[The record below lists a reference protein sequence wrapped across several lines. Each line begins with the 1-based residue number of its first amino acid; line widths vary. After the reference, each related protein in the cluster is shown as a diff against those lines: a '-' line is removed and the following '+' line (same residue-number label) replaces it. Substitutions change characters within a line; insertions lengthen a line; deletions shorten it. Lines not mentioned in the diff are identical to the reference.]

1 MPRLATVTDSGL
13 RAPHENLALDRAQW
27 YATVVRAQ
35 PAQLRF
41 HRYPPTVSLGA
52 YQSLGLAVR
61 REFCRARGI
70 EIVRRL
76 TGGGALYL
84 DPDQIVWTLTLPR
97 ARRGE
102 AASLSV
108 WMERLCAGLAAG
120 LRRLGVAARF
130 APPNDVEVAG
140 RKCAS
145 GFLLAHDRALLFQG
159 TLLLDADVETRLKAL
174 RTPTEKLSPEGLLS
188 ARTRLVTLRELGV
201 AAGPAALHAALAA
214 GWEEVLGC
222 RFEPAPPPLCV
233 PADTGRDFLRP
244 LPEPAENWEGL
255 AAHWHQAFVKTPGGV
270 LYAALSLSAE
280 GETLRRVMFAAD
292 VQFAPREWLARL
304 AERLRD
310 VPVAAVERRC
320 AEFFARTPAD
330 TLGFTPDDVL
340 RALRLALARRA
351 EQDHFGLS
359 CAQANTLM
367 VHDAGRGLTA
377 GEILANAGAVLVPYC
392 AKPTW
397 CKWRHRDGC
406 PECGRCEVGE
416 AYRLA
421 RARGLRVITVTDFEH
436 LQRTL
441 EALRAQ
447 GVAAYV
453 GMCCRHFYL
462 KREYA
467 FREAGLPALLMDI
480 SGANCYELQQ
490 EELAYAGKFQAQARL
505 NLDVV
510 RRVLGG
516 GAGSL
521 CAAHRPD
528 SAGG

>member
-1 MPRLATVTDSGL
+1 MPRPATVTDSGL
-13 RAPHENLALDRAQW
+13 RAPLENLALDRAQW
-27 YATVVRAQ
+27 YAALLRTQ

-52 YQSLGLAVR
+52 HQSLGLAVR

-70 EIVRRL
+70 AIVRRL

-84 DPDQIVWTLTLPR
+84 DPDQIAWTLTLPR
-97 ARRGE
+97 TRLQPD
-102 AASLSV
+102 SLSA
-108 WMERLCAGLAAG
+108 WMERLCTGLVAG

-130 APPNDVEVAG
+130 VPPNDVEVAG

-145 GFLLAHDRALLFQG
+145 GFVLVHERALLFQG

-174 RTPTEKLSPEGLLS
+174 RMPTEKLSPEGLLS

-201 AAGPAALHAALAA
+201 AAEPAALHAALAA
-214 GWEEVLGC
+214 GWKEVLEC
-222 RFEPAPPPLCV
+222 HFEPQPP
-233 PADTGRDFLRP
+233 PADTGLYFLRP
-244 LPEPAENWEGL
+244 LPGPPDDWEGL
-255 AAHWHQAFVKTPGGV
+255 AAHWQQAFVKTPGGV
-270 LYAALSLSAE
+270 LHAALSLSTD
-280 GETLRRVMFAAD
+280 GERLRQVMFAAD
-292 VQFAPREWLARL
+292 VQFAPRQWLASL

-310 VPVAAVERRC
+310 IPAAELERRC
-320 AEFFARTPAD
+320 TEFFARTPAD

-340 RALRLALARRA
+340 RVLRLALARRV
-351 EQDHFGLS
+351 EQVRFGLS

-377 GEILANAGAVLVPYC
+377 GEILAYAGAVLVPYC

-397 CKWRHRDGC
+397 CKWRHRNGC

-441 EALRAQ
+441 AALRAQ
-447 GVAAYV
+447 KVAAYV
-453 GMCCRHFYL
+453 GICCRHFYL

-467 FREAGLPALLMDI
+467 FRKAGLPALLMDI

-510 RRVLGG
+510 RRVLGD
-516 GAGSL
+516 AGSR
-521 CAAHRPD
+521 CAAHRPGN
-528 SAGG
+528 AKG